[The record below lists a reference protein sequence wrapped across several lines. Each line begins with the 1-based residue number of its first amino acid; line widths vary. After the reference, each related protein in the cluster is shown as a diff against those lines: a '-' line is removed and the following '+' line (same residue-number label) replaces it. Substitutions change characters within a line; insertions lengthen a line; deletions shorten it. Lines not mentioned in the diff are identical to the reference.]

1 MAKTV
6 TAESFKGLS
15 PEEIQAY
22 IDIATEAL
30 VEILQQRGMTPEE
43 FRARRHQIVQE
54 EKAAIAKEL
63 DALNE
68 LGG

>member
-1 MAKTV
+1 MAKV
-6 TAESFKGLS
+6 TAADFKGLQ
-15 PEEIQAY
+15 PEEIQEY

-30 VEILQQRGMTPEE
+30 VEILQQRGMTAEQ
-43 FRARRHQIVQE
+43 FRERRKQIVAE
-54 EKAAIAKEL
+54 EKEAIAGEL